1 MKNKTRKSWH
11 VWAIAASFS
20 LSIVNAAPA
29 LATDNGFEVGNAQ
42 GFFGLGGISLMP
54 AWNGLYGKMTE
65 KQADTSKTRLR
76 MRTFQK
82 VRYDAF
88 RELRRVLE
96 PKGWESIRA
105 DGLDAMEREGFGH
118 GEGRCIFEV
127 RFLNDDQE
135 LVAADYE
142 AVPRCT
148 IEQAMKAI
156 EDSLRAESLI
166 R

>member
-1 MKNKTRKSWH
+1 M
-11 VWAIAASFS
+11 VAAALS
-20 LSIVNAAPA
+20 LSMVGAAPA
-29 LATDNGFEVGNAQ
+29 AASDNGFEVGNAQ
-42 GFFGLGGISLMP
+42 GLFGLGSLSFLP
-54 AWNGLYGKMTE
+54 AWNGMYGKLTD
-65 KQADTSKTRLR
+65 KQNDASKTRLR

-127 RFLNDDQE
+127 RFLNDGQE